1 MADAAVQARLKE
13 WAELLTAFYEGKDA
27 AQKAWLDR
35 ELNRRR
41 AAPHAWRDALLWLA
55 PPRAVDASHGAEY
68 YVTYF
73 AASVLEEAVRVGFGS
88 ERVGAEGRRAVRSA
102 LFDPSNNCGVLVDAA
117 AGRRPKLPRAIST
130 RLQKVY
136 VDVGKVSWPS
146 EVPDYLDEI
155 CRTALSSEAP
165 TKTLGLDLL
174 ALAAEEFCS
183 GSKIPVARG
192 RELKEGVALRLPQ
205 IVALLCDVLVATDA
219 DAMQSALKCLETL
232 VTWAPLKG
240 YVTRDLLRTLVKL
253 VDEDLRTKTFCG
265 DAAARA
271 LDAILSKN
279 LIPPDMEGF
288 IDEVG
293 ALVLGLLR
301 TLASAL
307 DSHDDEDQEE
317 VLAATAEL
325 VSTFVELH
333 VPRISQRPDFPVA
346 ELLGLLARVLFS
358 RNANPRTLRRNL
370 RPWDT
375 LVNYLGETDVAPPA
389 ALASGVVDVV
399 VAFFRDRCLFEHNV
413 EALADLA
420 ADDDSD
426 GEDKDKAFDN
436 DEDLIEELAGGL
448 PAAPALGGEFRVRG
462 DGGELRG
469 LIMDGQKLCAQACR
483 GPLSAQAA
491 PALCRAALQALEV
504 SLAKAL
510 PPPEACQDGLPS
522 SCRPGAIDAA
532 TSLYVLAASAP
543 ACDQQLLY
551 QATEAVASLA
561 HKCITNRAHALGPAH
576 LALGCASLDALRSLA
591 PACAVTVGEQCLT
604 LIDGLLGAAFAALDD
619 QIAPAPE
626 PLARCAAW
634 TVLAVAKAA
643 PQAPWLGR
651 SEKLRALGAAGAAD
665 AAARRVAAPA
675 RALALRAALAAHA
688 AAGQGD
694 ADAILAAP
702 LVTPIVAAAQKLQ
715 AVEDAALFASD
726 ALDAQTL
733 NLARGGARAL
743 AALCAGAFKD
753 GVRTPFRVS
762 LQAALSAT
770 PRLLAYAAARAL
782 QPQPDRSAPPHAA
795 RQVAASRAPH
805 LALATAL
812 ADLNACAAKLDPELG
827 GDTAL
832 SSATFLRAA
841 LDATRPASQ
850 LLSENQATVP
860 PRKVCV
866 TIVQSTIVVGRAA
879 CQGRGAQSAAL
890 DLCALLLDHCALL
903 SRNAQY
909 APDLLPPLLDTT
921 RRLLVDRWA
930 AFVRRPT
937 GATTPQEQLAQATA
951 PAVLVDERA
960 ARLFHAL
967 CDLCCFAARGDD
979 LPPRCVEASL
989 SALADA
995 DAKRRLF
1002 DFPPFVER
1010 WRAPLCDAL
1019 LGALLD
1025 GRHALLGDEAAAL
1038 LHRLAAPDMA
1048 GFFGAFLPQRIAA
1061 LDGLDEAQRRA
1072 VLWPRADD
1080 RPSFITGLKD
1090 AAADVAHYRLV
1101 NTPRWSDLV

>member
-1 MADAAVQARLKE
+1 MAELDAAVQARLKE
-13 WAELLTAFYEGKDA
+13 WADLLTAFYEGRDP
-27 AQKAWLDR
+27 AQKAWLDQ

-41 AAPHAWRDALLWLA
+41 AAPHAWRDALLWLT

-73 AASVLEEAVRVGFGS
+73 SASVLEEAVRVGFGS
-88 ERVGAEGRRAVRSA
+88 ERVGAEGRAAVRTA
-102 LFDPSNNCGVLVDAA
+102 LFDPANSRGVLVDAA
-117 AGRRPKLPRAIST
+117 AGRRPKLPRAIAT

-136 VDVGKVSWPS
+136 VDVGKESWPA
-146 EVPDYLDEI
+146 ELPDYLDEI
-155 CRTALSSEAP
+155 CRTALSTD

-174 ALAAEEFCS
+174 ALCAEEFCS
-183 GSKIPVARG
+183 GSKIPVKRG
-192 RELKEGVALRLPQ
+192 RELKEGVAMRLPQ
-205 IVALLCDVLVATDA
+205 IVALLCDVLVEKDA

-232 VTWAPLKG
+232 VAWAPLKG
-240 YVTRDLLRTLVKL
+240 YVTRDLLRTLVQL
-253 VDEDLRTKTFCG
+253 IDEDLRSKTFCG

-279 LIPPDMEGF
+279 LIPPDINGF

-307 DSHDDEDQEE
+307 DSYDDGEDQED
-317 VLAATAEL
+317 VLAATSEL

-358 RNANPRTLRRNL
+358 RAANPRTLRRNL

-375 LVNYLGETDVAPPA
+375 LVAYLGERDTCPD
-389 ALASGVVDVV
+389 ALASGIVDVV
-399 VAFFRDRCLFEHNV
+399 VAFFRDRCLFENNG
-413 EALADLA
+413 EALSDLQ

-426 GEDKDKAFDN
+426 REEKDEAHDN
-436 DEDLIEELAGGL
+436 DEDLLEELSGGS
-448 PAAPALGGEFRVRG
+448 PSQPALGGEARVKG

-469 LIMDGQKLCAQACR
+469 LLVDGHKLCSQACR
-483 GPLSAQAA
+483 GPLSAKAAAALCQAA
-491 PALCRAALQALEV
+491 LTALE
-504 SLAKAL
+504 SAIPKAL
-510 PPPEACQDGLPS
+510 PPPEECQNGPPP
-522 SCRPGAIDAA
+522 SCRSGAVDAA
-532 TSLYVLAASAP
+532 TSLYVLAAAAP
-543 ACDQQLLY
+543 ASPELY
-551 QATEAVASLA
+551 RATEAVASLA
-561 HKCITNRAHALGPAH
+561 QTCIANRAHSLGPAH
-576 LALGCASLDALRSLA
+576 LALGCAALDALRALA
-591 PACAVTVGEQCLT
+591 PACAATTGDQSLS
-604 LIDGLLGAAFAALDD
+604 LIDGVLSAAFAALDD
-619 QIAPAPE
+619 QVVPAPE

-634 TVLAVAKAA
+634 LVLAVAKASA
-643 PQAPWLGR
+643 SAPWLGR
-651 SEKLRALGAAGAAD
+651 SEKLRALAAAGAAGAA
-665 AAARRVAAPA
+665 RRVCAPA
-675 RALALRAALAAHA
+675 RALALRAALVVHT
-688 AAGQGD
+688 AAGQE

-702 LVTPIVAAAQKLQ
+702 LVAPLADASQKLLN
-715 AVEDAALFASD
+715 VEDSVLFAAD
-726 ALDAQTL
+726 ALDVQTL

-753 GVRTPFRVS
+753 GVRSPFRQS
-762 LQAALSAT
+762 LQTALAVT

-782 QPQPDRSAPPHAA
+782 QPQPDRTAPPNIA

-812 ADLNACAAKLDPELG
+812 ADLNACAAKLDPEAG
-827 GDTAL
+827 GDAAL

-841 LDATRPASQ
+841 LDATRPQAQ
-850 LLSENQATVP
+850 LLSENQSTVP
-860 PRKVCV
+860 PRNACV
-866 TIVQSTIVVGRAA
+866 AVVQSTIVVGRAA

-903 SRNAQY
+903 SRNSQY
-909 APDLLPPLLDTT
+909 APDLLPPLLETS

-930 AFVRRPT
+930 AFVRRPNNAT
-937 GATTPQEQLAQATA
+937 TCATTPQEQLLQATA

-989 SALADA
+989 SALRDA
-995 DAKRRLF
+995 DEKRRLF
-1002 DFPPFVER
+1002 DFQPFVER

-1038 LHRLAAPDMA
+1038 LHRLAAPDLA
-1048 GFFGAFLPQRIAA
+1048 GFFGSFLPQRIAS
-1061 LDGLDEAQRRA
+1061 LEGLDDGQKRA
-1072 VLWPRADD
+1072 VLWARADD
-1080 RPSFITGLKD
+1080 RPSFIRGLKD
-1090 AAADVAHYRLV
+1090 AAADVAYYRLV
-1101 NTPRWSDLV
+1101 NTSAME